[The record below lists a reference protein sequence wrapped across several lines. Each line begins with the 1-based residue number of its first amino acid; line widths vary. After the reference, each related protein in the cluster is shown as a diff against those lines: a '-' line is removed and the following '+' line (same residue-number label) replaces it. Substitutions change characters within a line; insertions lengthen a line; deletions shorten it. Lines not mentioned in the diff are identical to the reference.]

1 MKSKKLSAFILSAV
15 LALSSVSAFAEG
27 VLPDHK
33 GTSLAGIE
41 IGTESVNSNVKS
53 YFDLFKKYGDQYGVD
68 PNLLASICQQES
80 SGRNLSYREDGSS
93 YPAWGIMQI
102 EYTLEKTFA
111 QFGKDTTGTEWT
123 LQDRLDPEKS
133 ISFAAHLISE
143 MLIQY
148 DCDYLKMVQGYNFG
162 STVLDRIIAAKGD
175 DWLNERKNAAQY
187 ATNWPYKTYGDAQ
200 YIEHV
205 LRYYRE
211 YMTYAGAKVRINGS
225 LIEFENQYPIIEDDR
240 TLIPIRGLLEKLGAS
255 VEWNHENYEAVIQKD
270 GIRVVLPI
278 GSSTAYVNGEE
289 VELDVPAEL
298 RNGRTMVPL
307 RFILDQ
313 FGIEI
318 EWEQQ
323 TRTVNI
329 LK

>member
-1 MKSKKLSAFILSAV
+1 MNFRKLSAFILSA
-15 LALSSVSAFAEG
+15 AITLSAASVFAEG

-33 GTSLAGIE
+33 GTSLEGIA

-133 ISFAAHLISE
+133 ISFAAHLISQ
-143 MLIQY
+143 MLIKY

-162 STVLDRIIAAKGD
+162 STVLDRIIDAKGD
-175 DWLNERKNAAQY
+175 DWLSERKNAASY
-187 ATNWPYKTYGDAQ
+187 ATNWPYKTYGDAL

-211 YMTYAGAKVRINGS
+211 YMTYAGAKVRINGN
-225 LIEFENQYPIIEDDR
+225 LVEFENQYPIIEDDR

-255 VEWNHENYEAVIQKD
+255 VEWDHDNYQAIINKD
-270 GIRVVLPI
+270 DIRVTLPI
-278 GSSTAYVNGEE
+278 GSSTAYVNANA

-298 RNGRTMVPL
+298 RNGRTMIPL

-318 EWEQQ
+318 EWDQQ

>member
-15 LALSSVSAFAEG
+15 LALSSVPAFAEV

-33 GTSLAGIE
+33 GTSLAGIA

-53 YFDLFKKYGDQYGVD
+53 YFYLFKKYGDQYGVD

-93 YPAWGIMQI
+93 YPAWGIMQS

-133 ISFAAHLISE
+133 ISFAAHLISQ

-162 STVLDRIIAAKGD
+162 STVLDRIIAAKGN

-211 YMTYAGAKVRINGS
+211 YMTYAGAKVRINGR

-240 TLIPIRGLLEKLGAS
+240 TLIPIRGLLEKLGAT

-278 GSSTAYVNGEE
+278 GSPTAYVNGKE

-298 RNGRTMVPL
+298 RNGRTMIPL